1 MGYISSN
8 HHECSV
14 SVMRKLLCAVALE
27 IQFDYVKRRLKQ
39 QRQKRTATKL
49 LLASGGQFKA
59 LAMLA
64 RWHYRLCV

>member
-1 MGYISSN
+1 MKIAG
-8 HHECSV
+8 ET
-14 SVMRKLLCAVALE
+14 CAVALE
-27 IQFDYVKRRLKQ
+27 IQFDCAKRRQ
-39 QRQKRTATKL
+39 QRQKRTVTNP